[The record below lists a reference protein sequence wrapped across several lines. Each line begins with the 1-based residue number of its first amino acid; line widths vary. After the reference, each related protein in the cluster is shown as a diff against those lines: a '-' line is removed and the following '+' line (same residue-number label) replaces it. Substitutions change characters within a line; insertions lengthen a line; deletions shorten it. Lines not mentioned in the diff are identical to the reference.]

1 MHIFFAADNR
11 SRLCTKTILLNIQKV
26 ISMKKK
32 QVELTQEQCQEIIDQ
47 MTTRSFYRS
56 DKGNSSDME
65 NLQTMESVG
74 SSIDDILPEPLPSVA
89 KQAQTEAASSVAEVA
104 KEISPIVNAE
114 EQPPTPPIQR
124 RVSSKQRKLSLE
136 EYRNTFMRPYKIE
149 DRKPVFISGKLRK
162 MLDKFACK
170 IGEDRMSMS
179 GLLENIVRH
188 HIELYSEDFEH
199 WKGM

>member
-47 MTTRSFYRS
+47 MTTRSFYGS

-65 NLQTMESVG
+65 NLQTMEPVG

-104 KEISPIVNAE
+104 TEISPIVNAE

-124 RVSSKQRKLSLE
+124 RVSSKQRKLLLE

>member
-1 MHIFFAADNR
+1 
-11 SRLCTKTILLNIQKV
+11 
-26 ISMKKK
+26 MKKK

-89 KQAQTEAASSVAEVA
+89 KQAQTETASSVAEVA
-104 KEISPIVNAE
+104 TEISPIVNAE
-114 EQPPTPPIQR
+114 EQPPTSPIQR
-124 RVSSKQRKLSLE
+124 RVSSK
-136 EYRNTFMRPYKIE
+136 EYRKTFMRPYKIE

>member
-1 MHIFFAADNR
+1 M
-11 SRLCTKTILLNIQKV
+11 S
-26 ISMKKK
+26 KK
-32 QVELTQEQCQEIIDQ
+32 QTLSKTELQE
-47 MTTRSFYRS
+47 MTGLDFS
-56 DKGNSSDME
+56 E
-65 NLQTMESVG
+65 QNLQTEESRKK
-74 SSIDDILPEPLPSVA
+74 SIDAALENFSIENIKPLPLPSVTEQA
-89 KQAQTEAASSVAEVA
+89 KTETESSVAEVID
-104 KEISPIVNAE
+104 EVPPTNVAE
-114 EQPPTPPIQR
+114 EQPSAPTIQR

>member
-74 SSIDDILPEPLPSVA
+74 SSIDDILPEPLPSAV
-89 KQAQTEAASSVAEVA
+89 KQIQTET
-104 KEISPIVNAE
+104 ISPISE
-114 EQPPTPPIQR
+114 ETDEVLPTNVVEQQPPTPPIQR

>member
-1 MHIFFAADNR
+1 
-11 SRLCTKTILLNIQKV
+11 
-26 ISMKKK
+26 MKKK
-32 QVELTQEQCQEIIDQ
+32 LVELTQEQCQEVIEK
-47 MTTRSFYRS
+47 MAERSFYKS
-56 DKGNSSDME
+56 GTGKVHNAE
-65 NLQTMESVG
+65 ELQTEDSLE

-89 KQAQTEAASSVAEVA
+89 KQGQTEAVPSVAEVTDEA
-104 KEISPIVNAE
+104 PPTNVVE
-114 EQPPTPPIQR
+114 EQPSAPPIQR

-188 HIELYSEDFEH
+188 HIELYAEDFEH

>member
-1 MHIFFAADNR
+1 M
-11 SRLCTKTILLNIQKV
+11 SKKEILSKA
-26 ISMKKK
+26 
-32 QVELTQEQCQEIIDQ
+32 ELQE
-47 MTTRSFYRS
+47 MTGLDFSEQ
-56 DKGNSSDME
+56 NS
-65 NLQTMESVG
+65 
-74 SSIDDILPEPLPSVA
+74 
-89 KQAQTEAASSVAEVA
+89 QTEENRMMEVDTAFGNLSVEDN
-104 KEISPIVNAE
+104 KSESIPLMS
-114 EQPPTPPIQR
+114 EQVQTGVEPEQLSAPPIQR

-188 HIELYSEDFEH
+188 HIELYAEDFEH

>member
-1 MHIFFAADNR
+1 M
-11 SRLCTKTILLNIQKV
+11 S
-26 ISMKKK
+26 KK
-32 QVELTQEQCQEIIDQ
+32 QTLSKTELQEMTGLDFSKQNSQVE
-47 MTTRSFYRS
+47 
-56 DKGNSSDME
+56 
-65 NLQTMESVG
+65 ESRKK
-74 SSIDDILPEPLPSVA
+74 SIDAALEDFSIENIKPLPLPSVTE
-89 KQAQTEAASSVAEVA
+89 QAQTKAVPSVTEVTD
-104 KEISPIVNAE
+104 EVPPTNIVE
-114 EQPPTPPIQR
+114 QQPPTPPIQR

-188 HIELYSEDFEH
+188 HIELYSEDFEY

>member
-1 MHIFFAADNR
+1 M
-11 SRLCTKTILLNIQKV
+11 S
-26 ISMKKK
+26 KK
-32 QVELTQEQCQEIIDQ
+32 QTLSKTELQE
-47 MTTRSFYRS
+47 MTGLDFSEQ
-56 DKGNSSDME
+56 NSQIE
-65 NLQTMESVG
+65 ESRKK
-74 SSIDDILPEPLPSVA
+74 SIDATLEDFSIENIKPLPLPSVA
-89 KQAQTEAASSVAEVA
+89 EQAQTEAVPSVAEVA
-104 KEISPIVNAE
+104 TEISPIVNAE
-114 EQPPTPPIQR
+114 ELSPTPTIQR

>member
-1 MHIFFAADNR
+1 
-11 SRLCTKTILLNIQKV
+11 
-26 ISMKKK
+26 
-32 QVELTQEQCQEIIDQ
+32 
-47 MTTRSFYRS
+47 
-56 DKGNSSDME
+56 ME

-89 KQAQTEAASSVAEVA
+89 KQAQTEAVSSVAEVTD
-104 KEISPIVNAE
+104 EVPSTNVVE
-114 EQPPTPPIQR
+114 QQPPTPTIQR
-124 RVSSKQRKLSLE
+124 RVSNTQRKLSLE

-149 DRKPVFISGKLRK
+149 DLKPVFISGKLRK

-179 GLLENIVRH
+179 GLLENIVSH

>member
-1 MHIFFAADNR
+1 M
-11 SRLCTKTILLNIQKV
+11 S
-26 ISMKKK
+26 KK
-32 QVELTQEQCQEIIDQ
+32 QTLSKTELQEMTGLDFSEQSSRVE
-47 MTTRSFYRS
+47 
-56 DKGNSSDME
+56 E
-65 NLQTMESVG
+65 NRKK
-74 SSIDDILPEPLPSVA
+74 SIDTALEDFSIENIKPLPLPSVTE
-89 KQAQTEAASSVAEVA
+89 QAQTEAVPSVAELTDEV
-104 KEISPIVNAE
+104 PPTNVVE

-188 HIELYSEDFEH
+188 HIELYADDFEH

>member
-1 MHIFFAADNR
+1 M
-11 SRLCTKTILLNIQKV
+11 S
-26 ISMKKK
+26 KK
-32 QVELTQEQCQEIIDQ
+32 QTLSKTELQEMTGLDFSEQKSQIEESRKKGIDAALEDF
-47 MTTRSFYRS
+47 SI
-56 DKGNSSDME
+56 E
-65 NLQTMESVG
+65 NIKPL
-74 SSIDDILPEPLPSVA
+74 PLPSVA
-89 KQAQTEAASSVAEVA
+89 EQAQTEVVPSVTEVA
-104 KEISPIVNAE
+104 TEISPIVNAE
-114 EQPPTPPIQR
+114 QQPSAPPIQR

>member
-11 SRLCTKTILLNIQKV
+11 SILCTKTILLNIQKV

-74 SSIDDILPEPLPSVA
+74 SSIDDILPEPLPSAV
-89 KQAQTEAASSVAEVA
+89 KHIQTGTV
-104 KEISPIVNAE
+104 SPISE
-114 EQPPTPPIQR
+114 ETDEVLPTNVVEQQPPTPPIQR
-124 RVSSKQRKLSLE
+124 RVSNKQRKLSLE

>member
-1 MHIFFAADNR
+1 
-11 SRLCTKTILLNIQKV
+11 
-26 ISMKKK
+26 MKKK

-74 SSIDDILPEPLPSVA
+74 SSIDDILPEPLPSAV
-89 KQAQTEAASSVAEVA
+89 KHIQTDTV
-104 KEISPIVNAE
+104 SPISE
-114 EQPPTPPIQR
+114 ETDEVLPTNIVEQQPPTPTIQR

>member
-1 MHIFFAADNR
+1 
-11 SRLCTKTILLNIQKV
+11 
-26 ISMKKK
+26 MKKK
-32 QVELTQEQCQEIIDQ
+32 EIKISNEEMMELMGLKRTSNSDDN
-47 MTTRSFYRS
+47 S
-56 DKGNSSDME
+56 DKTAIDLAIEKYSKEELAEQPDEPTTDEDTTSDSE
-65 NLQTMESVG
+65 ESTKGV
-74 SSIDDILPEPLPSVA
+74 
-89 KQAQTEAASSVAEVA
+89 EVE
-104 KEISPIVNAE
+104 K
-114 EQPPTPPIQR
+114 QPPTPTIQR

-199 WKGM
+199 WKGI

>member
-1 MHIFFAADNR
+1 MKM
-11 SRLCTKTILLNIQKV
+11 TKSIEKDA
-26 ISMKKK
+26 
-32 QVELTQEQCQEIIDQ
+32 LTEI
-47 MTTRSFYRS
+47 MS
-56 DKGNSSDME
+56 
-65 NLQTMESVG
+65 
-74 SSIDDILPEPLPSVA
+74 PSVSPSA
-89 KQAQTEAASSVAEVA
+89 ARDAEVKKSVKMASQDFTPKNRIADSVIDEEAVAEPQSIMDVS
-104 KEISPIVNAE
+104 IIPE
-114 EQPPTPPIQR
+114 EPPTIQR

-136 EYRNTFMRPYKIE
+136 EYRKTFMRPYKIE

>member
-1 MHIFFAADNR
+1 
-11 SRLCTKTILLNIQKV
+11 
-26 ISMKKK
+26 MKKK

-74 SSIDDILPEPLPSVA
+74 SSIDDILPEPLPSAV
-89 KQAQTEAASSVAEVA
+89 KHIQTDTV
-104 KEISPIVNAE
+104 SPISE
-114 EQPPTPPIQR
+114 ETDEVLPTNVLEQQPPTPPIQR

>member
-1 MHIFFAADNR
+1 M
-11 SRLCTKTILLNIQKV
+11 
-26 ISMKKK
+26 MKKK
-32 QVELTQEQCQEIIDQ
+32 QVELTQEQCQEVIEK
-47 MTTRSFYRS
+47 MAERSFYKS
-56 DKGNSSDME
+56 GTGKTHNAE
-65 NLQTMESVG
+65 ELQTEESVE
-74 SSIDDILPEPLPSVA
+74 SSIDDILLEPLPSVA
-89 KQAQTEAASSVAEVA
+89 KQAQTESVPSVTEDVD
-104 KEISPIVNAE
+104 ENPPTNVVD
-114 EQPPTPPIQR
+114 EQPPTQPIQR

-188 HIELYSEDFEH
+188 HIELYADDFEH

>member
-1 MHIFFAADNR
+1 
-11 SRLCTKTILLNIQKV
+11 
-26 ISMKKK
+26 MKRKL
-32 QVELTQEQCQEIIDQ
+32 VELTQEQCQEVIEK
-47 MTTRSFYRS
+47 MAERSFYKS
-56 DKGNSSDME
+56 GTGKVHNADE
-65 NLQTMESVG
+65 LQTEESTG

-89 KQAQTEAASSVAEVA
+89 EQAQTEVAPSVVEV
-104 KEISPIVNAE
+104 KDEIPPTNVVE
-114 EQPPTPPIQR
+114 QQPPASPIQR

>member
-1 MHIFFAADNR
+1 
-11 SRLCTKTILLNIQKV
+11 
-26 ISMKKK
+26 MKKK
-32 QVELTQEQCQEIIDQ
+32 QVELTQEQCDEIIEK
-47 MTTRSFYRS
+47 MAARSFYKS
-56 DKGNSSDME
+56 GTGNVHNTED
-65 NLQTMESVG
+65 LQTEESTG

-89 KQAQTEAASSVAEVA
+89 EETQTEAMPSGAEVTDDV
-104 KEISPIVNAE
+104 PPTNVVE
-114 EQPPTPPIQR
+114 EQPPSLPIQR

-199 WKGM
+199 WKWM

>member
-1 MHIFFAADNR
+1 MSKKETLSKAELQKMTGLDFSEQNSQTEE
-11 SRLCTKTILLNIQKV
+11 SR
-26 ISMKKK
+26 KK
-32 QVELTQEQCQEIIDQ
+32 
-47 MTTRSFYRS
+47 
-56 DKGNSSDME
+56 
-65 NLQTMESVG
+65 
-74 SSIDDILPEPLPSVA
+74 SIDAALENFSIENIKPHPLTSEL
-89 KQAQTEAASSVAEVA
+89 KQAQTEAAPPVTEDVDEV
-104 KEISPIVNAE
+104 
-114 EQPPTPPIQR
+114 PPTNVTEEEPSAPTIQR

-136 EYRNTFMRPYKIE
+136 EYRKTFMRPYKIE

>member
-1 MHIFFAADNR
+1 
-11 SRLCTKTILLNIQKV
+11 
-26 ISMKKK
+26 MKKK

-74 SSIDDILPEPLPSVA
+74 SSIDDILPEPLPSAA
-89 KQAQTEAASSVAEVA
+89 KLIQTETV
-104 KEISPIVNAE
+104 SPIPE
-114 EQPPTPPIQR
+114 ETDEVLPTNVVEQQPPTSPIQR

-162 MLDKFACK
+162 TLDKFACK

-199 WKGM
+199 WKGV

>member
-1 MHIFFAADNR
+1 
-11 SRLCTKTILLNIQKV
+11 
-26 ISMKKK
+26 MKKK

-74 SSIDDILPEPLPSVA
+74 SSIDDILPEPLPSAA
-89 KQAQTEAASSVAEVA
+89 KLIQTETV
-104 KEISPIVNAE
+104 SPIPEKNDEAPPTNVVE
-114 EQPPTPPIQR
+114 QQPPTPPIQR

-188 HIELYSEDFEH
+188 HIELYSDDFEH

>member
-1 MHIFFAADNR
+1 M
-11 SRLCTKTILLNIQKV
+11 SKKETK
-26 ISMKKK
+26 ISNEEMM
-32 QVELTQEQCQEIIDQ
+32 ELMGLKRTSNSDDD
-47 MTTRSFYRS
+47 S
-56 DKGNSSDME
+56 DKTAIDLAIEKYSREELAAKEAEQPDEPTTDDVIPNDTEESTKVGNAE
-65 NLQTMESVG
+65 QQ
-74 SSIDDILPEPLPSVA
+74 PSVP
-89 KQAQTEAASSVAEVA
+89 S
-104 KEISPIVNAE
+104 
-114 EQPPTPPIQR
+114 IQR
-124 RVSSKQRKLSLE
+124 RVSGKQRKLSLE

>member
-1 MHIFFAADNR
+1 MSKKEIKISNEEMMGLMGLKRTPDSNDDSDKTAIELAIEKYSREELAAKEAGLSAEPTPNEVTPEDTEELPKADN
-11 SRLCTKTILLNIQKV
+11 
-26 ISMKKK
+26 
-32 QVELTQEQCQEIIDQ
+32 
-47 MTTRSFYRS
+47 
-56 DKGNSSDME
+56 
-65 NLQTMESVG
+65 
-74 SSIDDILPEPLPSVA
+74 
-89 KQAQTEAASSVAEVA
+89 AED
-104 KEISPIVNAE
+104 
-114 EQPPTPPIQR
+114 QPPIPTIQR

>member
-1 MHIFFAADNR
+1 M
-11 SRLCTKTILLNIQKV
+11 S
-26 ISMKKK
+26 KKDTLSNAELQEMTGLDFSEQNS
-32 QVELTQEQCQEIIDQ
+32 QVEE
-47 MTTRSFYRS
+47 RR
-56 DKGNSSDME
+56 KK
-65 NLQTMESVG
+65 
-74 SSIDDILPEPLPSVA
+74 SIDAALENFSIENIKPHPLPSEL
-89 KQAQTEAASSVAEVA
+89 KQAQTEAPVTEDVDGV
-104 KEISPIVNAE
+104 PPTNVAE
-114 EQPPTPPIQR
+114 EQPPTPIIQR

-188 HIELYSEDFEH
+188 HIELYAEDFEH

>member
-1 MHIFFAADNR
+1 MSKKETLSKAELQEMTGLDFSEQNSQTEE
-11 SRLCTKTILLNIQKV
+11 SR
-26 ISMKKK
+26 KK
-32 QVELTQEQCQEIIDQ
+32 
-47 MTTRSFYRS
+47 
-56 DKGNSSDME
+56 
-65 NLQTMESVG
+65 
-74 SSIDDILPEPLPSVA
+74 SIDAALENFSIENIKPHPLPSEL
-89 KQAQTEAASSVAEVA
+89 KQAQTEAASSVTEGVD
-104 KEISPIVNAE
+104 ENPPTNVVD

>member
-1 MHIFFAADNR
+1 
-11 SRLCTKTILLNIQKV
+11 
-26 ISMKKK
+26 MKKK

-74 SSIDDILPEPLPSVA
+74 SSIDDILPEPLPSAA
-89 KQAQTEAASSVAEVA
+89 KLIQTETV
-104 KEISPIVNAE
+104 SPIPE
-114 EQPPTPPIQR
+114 ETDEVLPTNVVEQQPPTSPIQR

-136 EYRNTFMRPYKIE
+136 EYRDTFMRPYKIE
-149 DRKPVFISGKLRK
+149 DRKPVFISCKLRK

>member
-1 MHIFFAADNR
+1 M
-11 SRLCTKTILLNIQKV
+11 S
-26 ISMKKK
+26 KK
-32 QVELTQEQCQEIIDQ
+32 QTLSKTELQEMTGLDFSEQNSQVE
-47 MTTRSFYRS
+47 
-56 DKGNSSDME
+56 E
-65 NLQTMESVG
+65 NRKK
-74 SSIDDILPEPLPSVA
+74 SIDAALENFSIENIKPLPLPSVTE
-89 KQAQTEAASSVAEVA
+89 QAQTETESSVAEVID
-104 KEISPIVNAE
+104 EVPPTNVVE
-114 EQPPTPPIQR
+114 EQPPTPIIQR

-162 MLDKFACK
+162 ILDKFACK
-170 IGEDRMSMS
+170 IGENRMSMS

>member
-1 MHIFFAADNR
+1 
-11 SRLCTKTILLNIQKV
+11 
-26 ISMKKK
+26 MKRKL
-32 QVELTQEQCQEIIDQ
+32 VELTQEQCQEVIEK
-47 MTTRSFYRS
+47 MAERSFYKS
-56 DKGNSSDME
+56 GTGKVHNAE
-65 NLQTMESVG
+65 ELQIKDSLE

-89 KQAQTEAASSVAEVA
+89 KQAPTEAVPSVAVVTDEAPPTNV
-104 KEISPIVNAE
+104 VE

-124 RVSSKQRKLSLE
+124 VVSSKQRKRSLE

-162 MLDKFACK
+162 MLDKFACR

-188 HIELYSEDFEH
+188 HIELYTEDFEH

>member
-1 MHIFFAADNR
+1 M
-11 SRLCTKTILLNIQKV
+11 S
-26 ISMKKK
+26 KK
-32 QVELTQEQCQEIIDQ
+32 QFELTQEQHQEIIDK
-47 MTTRSFYRS
+47 MTTRSFYGGDADKHQKEVES
-56 DKGNSSDME
+56 DAMASDGLFTNE
-65 NLQTMESVG
+65 IAS
-74 SSIDDILPEPLPSVA
+74 EPIPQMAEQV
-89 KQAQTEAASSVAEVA
+89 QTETETPV
-104 KEISPIVNAE
+104 AE
-114 EQPPTPPIQR
+114 EQPPAPTIQR

-188 HIELYSEDFEH
+188 HIELYAEDFEH

>member
-1 MHIFFAADNR
+1 MHIFFAVDNR
-11 SRLCTKTILLNIQKV
+11 SILCTKTMLLNIQKV

-47 MTTRSFYRS
+47 MTTRSFYKS
-56 DKGNSSDME
+56 GIGKVHKADE
-65 NLQTMESVG
+65 LQTEESVEP
-74 SSIDDILPEPLPSVA
+74 SIDDILPEPLPSVT
-89 KQAQTEAASSVAEVA
+89 KQAQTEAVPSVAEVTD
-104 KEISPIVNAE
+104 EVLPTNVIE

-188 HIELYSEDFEH
+188 HIELYSEDFEN

>member
-1 MHIFFAADNR
+1 
-11 SRLCTKTILLNIQKV
+11 
-26 ISMKKK
+26 MKKK

-74 SSIDDILPEPLPSVA
+74 SSIDDILPEPLPSAV
-89 KQAQTEAASSVAEVA
+89 KHIQTDTV
-104 KEISPIVNAE
+104 SPISE
-114 EQPPTPPIQR
+114 ETDEVLPTNVVEQQPPTPPIQR
-124 RVSSKQRKLSLE
+124 RVSSKQRKLSLK

-199 WKGM
+199 WKRM

>member
-1 MHIFFAADNR
+1 
-11 SRLCTKTILLNIQKV
+11 
-26 ISMKKK
+26 MKKK

-47 MTTRSFYRS
+47 MTTRSFYKS
-56 DKGNSSDME
+56 GTGVVHNADE
-65 NLQTMESVG
+65 LQTEESVE

-89 KQAQTEAASSVAEVA
+89 KQVQTGVEPPVAEVA
-104 KEISPIVNAE
+104 DEAPPTNVVE
-114 EQPPTPPIQR
+114 EQSPTPPIQR

-188 HIELYSEDFEH
+188 HIELYTEDFEH